1 MKFSEGLHQPTKW
14 FAGVFVKLQ
23 KIQTAQDGQ
32 YENLFDN
39 WADSTSLNLLLLKSS
54 VARLLNSYE

>member
-23 KIQTAQDGQ
+23 NSRDRYLMKDNNKICLTI
-32 YENLFDN
+32 EP
-39 WADSTSLNLLLLKSS
+39 SS
-54 VARLLNSYE
+54 PSVK